1 MKRPALSSA
10 DELGRLREQ
19 LLELMASVS
28 NKSVGEMREAADS
41 ASSEATI
48 LELGLTSAM
57 GISLK
62 GRVVRELE
70 AELTTFQL
78 LKQPLQQVIESIGA
92 RARPA
97 QWFPSFAPLTLCG
110 LCLHRCRAPGNC
122 GCGHSGVATGRAIG
136 CGFCQCT

>member
-62 GRVVRELE
+62 GRVVREKNLPLE
-70 AELTTFQL
+70 NL
-78 LKQPLQQVIESIGA
+78 L
-92 RARPA
+92 
-97 QWFPSFAPLTLCG
+97 
-110 LCLHRCRAPGNC
+110 
-122 GCGHSGVATGRAIG
+122 
-136 CGFCQCT
+136 